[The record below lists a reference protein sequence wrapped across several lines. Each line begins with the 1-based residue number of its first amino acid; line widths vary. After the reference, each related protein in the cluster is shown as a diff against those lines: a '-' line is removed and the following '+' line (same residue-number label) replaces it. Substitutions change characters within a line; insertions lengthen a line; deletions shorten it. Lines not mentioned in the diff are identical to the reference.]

1 MLLGPIEGKKLFG
14 AEFILPINLNLV
26 EVSSERNSEWQIIS
40 DKVSQFQKKLLEQFE
55 PSSSSFFIF
64 AAKKT
69 FLTDSERAVKGWGSK
84 ARAPRL

>member
-26 EVSSERNSEWQIIS
+26 EVSSERNSERQIIS

-64 AAKKT
+64 AAKKL
-69 FLTDSERAVKGWGSK
+69 FN
-84 ARAPRL
+84 